1 MIIYK
6 TTNLLNGK
14 IYIGKDRY
22 NNENYL
28 GSGKILKQAIQ
39 KYGRDN
45 FNKEIL
51 EECQDEKIWLKREV
65 YWIEYFNSTKVGYN
79 IALGGNGGD
88 TISNNPNKDDI
99 RKRHS
104 EKMKDPNVN
113 KNKARGRKPIIKK
126 RDDPNWINPRL
137 GKESP
142 LKGRSSGKKG
152 IPNQKH
158 SEWMKDNNP
167 FRGKTHSEEHKQKLK
182 EINSKPKSEEHK
194 RKISETLK
202 GNKPGNMT
210 KVVINDK
217 LYESLSEAA
226 RQLNLSTSTI
236 KNRLKSKSDKFKSWM
251 YLRDM
256 ESLSGLWMIF
266 ESSKTK

>member
-6 TTNLLNGK
+6 TTNLINGK
-14 IYIGKDRY
+14 IYIGKDKH
-22 NNENYL
+22 NNQNYL

-39 KYGRDN
+39 KYGKEN
-45 FNKEIL
+45 FKKEL
-51 EECQDEKIWLKREV
+51 VEECEDKKLWLEREI
-65 YWIEYFNSTKVGYN
+65 YWIGYFNSTKIGYN

-113 KNKARGRKPIIKK
+113 KNKARGRKPTIKK
-126 RDDPNWINPRL
+126 QDDPNWINPRI

-142 LKGRSSGKKG
+142 LKGRISSKKG
-152 IPNQKH
+152 IPNPKH
-158 SEWMKDNNP
+158 SEWMKENNP
-167 FRGKTHSEEHKQKLK
+167 FRGKTHSEEHIQKLK

-202 GNKPGNMT
+202 GNRPCNMV
-210 KVVINDK
+210 KVEIGGII
-217 LYESLSEAA
+217 YESLTEAVIKTGI
-226 RQLNLSTSTI
+226 NMSTLR
-236 KNRLKSKSDKFKSWM
+236 NRIKSKSEKYKNYKLCKID
-251 YLRDM
+251 Y
-256 ESLSGLWMIF
+256 
-266 ESSKTK
+266 

>member
-6 TTNLLNGK
+6 TTNLINGK
-14 IYIGKDRY
+14 IYIGKDMH
-22 NNENYL
+22 NNQNYL

-39 KYGRDN
+39 KYGKEN
-45 FNKEIL
+45 FKKEIV
-51 EECQDEKIWLKREV
+51 EECQDEKLWLEREI
-65 YWIEYFNSTKVGYN
+65 YWIGYFNSTKIGYN

-113 KNKARGRKPIIKK
+113 KNKARGRKPTNKK
-126 RDDPNWINPRL
+126 RDDPNWINPRI

-142 LKGRSSGKKG
+142 LKGRPSSKKG
-152 IPNQKH
+152 IPNPKH
-158 SEWMKDNNP
+158 SEWMKENNP
-167 FRGKTHSEEHKQKLK
+167 FRGKTHSEEHIQKLK

-202 GNKPGNMT
+202 GNRPGNMV
-210 KVVINDK
+210 KVKIEGII
-217 LYESLSEAA
+217 YESLTEAVIKTGI
-226 RQLNLSTSTI
+226 NMSTLR
-236 KNRLKSKSDKFKSWM
+236 NRIKSKSEKYKNYKLCKID
-251 YLRDM
+251 Y
-256 ESLSGLWMIF
+256 
-266 ESSKTK
+266 

>member
-251 YLRDM
+251 YLKDM